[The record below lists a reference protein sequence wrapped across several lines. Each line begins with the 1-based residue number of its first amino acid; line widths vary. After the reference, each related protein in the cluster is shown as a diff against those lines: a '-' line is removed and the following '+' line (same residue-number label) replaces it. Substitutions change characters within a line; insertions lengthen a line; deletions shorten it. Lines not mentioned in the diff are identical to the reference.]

1 MLFKVEKM
9 TCNHCVRA
17 ITGAIQARDPQ
28 AKVEADL
35 ANSTVR
41 VTGDVKAED
50 AVSAMHTEGYPA
62 RLIAD

>member
-9 TCNHCVRA
+9 SCNHCVRA

-35 ANSTVR
+35 ANGTVR
-41 VTGDVKAED
+41 ITGDVKAED
-50 AVSAMHTEGYPA
+50 VVSAMQTEGYPA